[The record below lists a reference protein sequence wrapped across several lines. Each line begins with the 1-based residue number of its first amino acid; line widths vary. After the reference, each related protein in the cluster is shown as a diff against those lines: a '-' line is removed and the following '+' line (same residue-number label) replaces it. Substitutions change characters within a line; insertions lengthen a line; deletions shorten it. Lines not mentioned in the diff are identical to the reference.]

1 MSMTINTKTFTAD
14 VPSGPNAQPY
24 TGPANTLSVVDRVDL
39 QRTYPKP
46 TGTFSGVGRS
56 RYKQSRTLTLTGAL
70 TTTGLA
76 TIDVNINIPVGAA
89 SADVDTL
96 LADLAS
102 FMALQAA
109 KDLAKSLDLTN

>member
-1 MSMTINTKTFTAD
+1 MSMTINTKAFTAD
-14 VPSGPNAQPY
+14 IPAGPNAQPY
-24 TGPANTLSVVDRVDL
+24 FGPANTLAVVDRVDL

-46 TGTFSGVGRS
+46 TSTFSGVGRS
-56 RYKQSRTLTLTGAL
+56 RYKQSRTVTLTGAL

-76 TIDVNINIPVGAA
+76 TMDININIPVGMA

-96 LADLAS
+96 LADAAS
-102 FMALQAA
+102 FLGLQAA